1 MNSRI
6 LVAAGGA
13 CVLLAAGGLYL
24 HGLKDDVPPI
34 DRETPPPA
42 KAEVK
47 RSPLPVSSAQPESP
61 VSPAPVEEKLS
72 EDQRKMI
79 FAKIEEASVTYDPK
93 GLPLLEPYLLHPDP
107 EVRTAALNGMI
118 VLGEAAAAPM
128 LREAA
133 KKAPNPKEAVALT
146 EAADYLEL
154 PAGSFIPAERTAE
167 GTRLPNSGEAGKRSR
182 PKLGVARERVKDPE
196 ASR

>member
-1 MNSRI
+1 
-6 LVAAGGA
+6 VPAAR
-13 CVLLAAGGLYL
+13 
-24 HGLKDDVPPI
+24 P
-34 DRETPPPA
+34 
-42 KAEVK
+42 
-47 RSPLPVSSAQPESP
+47 
-61 VSPAPVEEKLS
+61 EEKLS
-72 EDQRKMI
+72 DDQRREI
-79 FAKIEEASVTYDPK
+79 LGKIEQASVTYDPK

-118 VLGEAAAAPM
+118 VLGEAGGAPL

-133 KKAPNPKEAVALT
+133 KKASTPKEAVALT

-167 GTRLPNSGEAGKRSR
+167 GARLPNSGEAGQRSR
-182 PKLGVARERVKDPE
+182 PKLVPRERAKSQSQD